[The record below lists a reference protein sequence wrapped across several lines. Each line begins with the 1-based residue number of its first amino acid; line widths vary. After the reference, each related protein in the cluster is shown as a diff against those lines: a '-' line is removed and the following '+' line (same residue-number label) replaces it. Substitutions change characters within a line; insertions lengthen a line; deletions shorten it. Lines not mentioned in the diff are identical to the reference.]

1 MNDASAAHT
10 IVKHGMPDAA
20 AKYRPYPQV
29 NIPDRTWPSKTIT
42 KAPIWCSV
50 DLRDGNQSLVNP
62 MGHDRKARMFQLLL
76 DMGFKEIEI
85 GFPSASQTD
94 FDFARWCVE
103 QGNVP
108 DDVSLQ
114 VLVQCRPELITRTF
128 EALEGA
134 TRPIIHFYNST
145 SELQRRVVFG
155 KDVGGIKQI
164 AVDAAK
170 MITDMAA
177 KAGGGYRFQYSPES
191 FTGTELEVALE
202 ISNAVI
208 EIIKPTPDNKLILN
222 LPSTVEM
229 STPNIYADM
238 IEWMSRNIDNR
249 ENVLISLHPHNDR
262 GTGIAATELGLM
274 AGADRVEGTL
284 FGNGERTGNVDV
296 VTLALNMFTQG
307 VDPELDCSDIE
318 RIKAVYEYSNEM
330 TIPERHPYVG
340 ELVYTAFSGSHQDA
354 INKGMKA
361 IKQSNTGVWEVPYL
375 PIDPQDVGRTYEAI
389 IRINSQSG
397 KGGIAYILQQ
407 DYGINLPR
415 NLQVEFREDIQRITD
430 EEGVELPSKR
440 IHERFIQRYVEQPGA
455 RLKFVDH
462 HTYPDTAQKGR
473 RIVAAEITDNGELK
487 RIEGQG
493 TGPIDGFINA
503 LSTYLGIDLSVA
515 DYSEHSL
522 QHGSNASAI
531 AYVEMVH
538 PGGKLFGAGINTNI
552 VTASLEAI
560 VSAANRV
567 LEERA
572 AKA

>member
-1 MNDASAAHT
+1 
-10 IVKHGMPDAA
+10 
-20 AKYRPYPQV
+20 
-29 NIPDRTWPSKTIT
+29 
-42 KAPIWCSV
+42 
-50 DLRDGNQSLVNP
+50 
-62 MGHDRKARMFQLLL
+62 
-76 DMGFKEIEI
+76 MGFKEIEI

-94 FDFARWCVE
+94 FDFARWCIE
-103 QGNVP
+103 EGGVP
-108 DDVSLQ
+108 DDVSMQ

-128 EALEGA
+128 ESLEGA
-134 TRPIIHFYNST
+134 KHPIIHFYNST

-155 KDVGGIKQI
+155 KDVRGIKQI

-177 KAGGGYRFQYSPES
+177 KAGGDYRFEYSPES

-202 ISNAVI
+202 ICNAVI
-208 EIIKPTPDNKLILN
+208 EVVKPTADNKLILN

-229 STPNIYADM
+229 ATPNIYADQ
-238 IEWMSRNIDNR
+238 IEWMCRNIDNR
-249 ENVLISLHPHNDR
+249 ENVIISLHPHNDR
-262 GTGIAATELGLM
+262 GTGIAATELALM

-296 VTLALNMFTQG
+296 VTLALNMYTQG
-307 VDPELDCSDIE
+307 VDPGLDCTDIE
-318 RIKAVYEYSNEM
+318 RIKDVYEYSNEM
-330 TIPERHPYVG
+330 VIPERHPYVG

-361 IKQSNTGVWEVPYL
+361 IKTANHPVWEVPYL
-375 PIDPQDVGRTYEAI
+375 PIDPRDVGRSYEAI

-430 EEGVELPSKR
+430 EEGKEVASKR
-440 IHERFIQRYVEQPGA
+440 IHERFIERYVDQPSA

-462 HTYPDTAQKGR
+462 QTFPAGMEHKGIR
-473 RIVAAEITDNGELK
+473 VVSAEITDGGETK
-487 RIEGQG
+487 TIEGRG

-503 LSTYLGIDLSVA
+503 LSAYLGIELSVNE
-515 DYSEHSL
+515 YSEHSL

-531 AYVEMVH
+531 AYVEVEH
-538 PGGKLFGAGINTNI
+538 PGGKLFGAGINNNI
-552 VTASLEAI
+552 VTASLDAI

-567 LEERA
+567 LEERGR
-572 AKA
+572 